1 MQRRNL
7 RAIVVPS
14 HLHEAVLAGRG
25 PDVLALLL
33 ASALPLP
40 LPRPRPLGVG
50 LRDPAAV
57 RLLIE
62 QLDKK
67 GLSPLHHAAM
77 RRDPHAVR
85 WLLETWPAA
94 AEQVTGGAFSHMP
107 GCLALH
113 LLARGPG
120 TEPKRLRLPVSSED
134 ATVACGLLLAAAP
147 HTITARVPSP
157 GGRGQVGLSGRLPLH
172 LAASFGAP
180 PPL

>member
-1 MQRRNL
+1 M
-7 RAIVVPS
+7 
-14 HLHEAVLAGRG
+14 
-25 PDVLALLL
+25 
-33 ASALPLP
+33 
-40 LPRPRPLGVG
+40 
-50 LRDPAAV
+50 

-85 WLLETWPAA
+85 WLLEAWPAA

-113 LLARGPG
+113 LLVRGPG

-134 ATVACGLLLAAAP
+134 ATVACRLLLAAAP

-157 GGRGQVGLSGRLPLH
+157 GQGDEEVGRLPLH

-180 PPL
+180 PPHLTLALTRNRNRNRNRNLTLTLTRRAASPTRSAAHCPPRVGGRQVS